1 MEQLLDALKVNN
13 LVRGKETLL
22 EAILGGDGVRALQRS
37 RTRCT
42 LLYRRVPTKWSY
54 HSVVLV
60 TCSGLNLLS
69 VCGNHAA
76 DISSQNIGRCR
87 KE

>member
-1 MEQLLDALKVNN
+1 MEQLLDALKASN

-22 EAILGGDGVRALQRS
+22 EAILGDDGVRALQRS

-54 HSVVLV
+54 YSVFLV
-60 TCSGLNLLS
+60 TCLRLNLLS
-69 VCGNHAA
+69 VCGNPAA
-76 DISSQNIGRCR
+76 DISSQNLRRCR